1 MKKQPKTHK
10 GQMRK
15 LTSGDGR
22 KNPETD
28 VKKEHKKTLKKLQKE
43 MDFEVD
49 VA

>member
-1 MKKQPKTHK
+1 MKKQPKTPR

-28 VKKEHKKTLKKLQKE
+28 TKKEHKKTMKKLQEE
-43 MDFEVD
+43 MSFEVD